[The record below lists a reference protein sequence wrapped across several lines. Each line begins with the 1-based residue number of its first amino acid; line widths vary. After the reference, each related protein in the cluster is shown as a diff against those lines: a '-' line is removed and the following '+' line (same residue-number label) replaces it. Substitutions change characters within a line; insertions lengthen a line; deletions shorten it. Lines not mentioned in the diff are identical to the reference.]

1 MPDSKKKIM
10 VKVAKKA
17 NVEVEEAK
25 KGIYDKETPT
35 DAKKEGYVPK
45 GMTKEFIAKVNETTD
60 YNKKR
65 NEVESMAKSDS
76 IVGAKKAK
84 FEGKDLVDQ
93 RRSGNRAAN
102 ETRKEGN
109 VPQVARGRSTN
120 TEPDKYYA
128 GGYSA
133 LTSDSYS
140 RTAPL
145 EKDMP
150 IIKKVLV
157 KKTKKS

>member
-1 MPDSKKKIM
+1 MPNPTKKVI
-10 VKVAKKA
+10 VKVPKKTA
-17 NVEVEEAK
+17 ETKVEMEA
-25 KGIYDKETPT
+25 
-35 DAKKEGYVPK
+35 YVPK
-45 GMTKEFIAKVNETTD
+45 GLSKDFIAKVNETTD

>member
-1 MPDSKKKIM
+1 MPNPTKKVM
-10 VKVAKKA
+10 VKVPKKTA
-17 NVEVEEAK
+17 ETKVEMEA
-25 KGIYDKETPT
+25 
-35 DAKKEGYVPK
+35 YVPK
-45 GMTKEFIAKVNETTD
+45 GLSKEFIAKVNETTD

-140 RTAPL
+140 RIAPL

>member
-1 MPDSKKKIM
+1 MPNPAKKVM
-10 VKVAKKA
+10 VKVPKKTA
-17 NVEVEEAK
+17 ETKVEMES
-25 KGIYDKETPT
+25 
-35 DAKKEGYVPK
+35 YVPK
-45 GMTKEFIAKVNETTD
+45 GLTKDTIDKINETTD

>member
-1 MPDSKKKIM
+1 MPNPTKKVM
-10 VKVAKKA
+10 VKVPKKTA
-17 NVEVEEAK
+17 ETKVEMEA
-25 KGIYDKETPT
+25 
-35 DAKKEGYVPK
+35 YVPK
-45 GMTKEFIAKVNETTD
+45 GLTKDTIDKINETTD

>member
-1 MPDSKKKIM
+1 MPNPTKKVM
-10 VKVAKKA
+10 VKVPKKTA
-17 NVEVEEAK
+17 ETKVEMEA
-25 KGIYDKETPT
+25 
-35 DAKKEGYVPK
+35 YVPK
-45 GMTKEFIAKVNETTD
+45 GLTNHTIDKINETTD